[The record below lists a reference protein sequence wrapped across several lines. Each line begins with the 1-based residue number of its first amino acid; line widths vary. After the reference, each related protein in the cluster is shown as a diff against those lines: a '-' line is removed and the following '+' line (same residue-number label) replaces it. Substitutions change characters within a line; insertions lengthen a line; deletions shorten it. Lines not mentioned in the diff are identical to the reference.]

1 MFHPSLLHRTNG
13 CGLLA
18 CTILWSGCARNEVAD
33 PASSGLG
40 AAGGVGLALTVSD
53 GSDVECV
60 NYEIS
65 RAGLAVRS
73 GTLAIAADGHVTG
86 TIAELETGQ
95 GYRVDLEAPRRRPKE
110 GGVAPCLGSALFGID
125 SDQTTA
131 LSVLLQCDDTSPQQ
145 NVNVVGDLN
154 FCPRISCASAL
165 PNTQEVGKR
174 VELSVTAEDKDKDD
188 LSYAWSNGAEFAANA
203 VFATGPHATYT
214 CTAPGTFYVN
224 VQVLDREVN
233 GCTKT
238 LAEAI
243 TVTCLP
249 PAPPAEEEADC
260 GVPAPSPHR
269 K

>member
-1 MFHPSLLHRTNG
+1 
-13 CGLLA
+13 LA
-18 CTILWSGCARNEVAD
+18 CTILLAGCARNDVPD
-33 PASSGLG
+33 STSGGLG

-95 GYRVDLEAPRRRPKE
+95 GYRVDLEAPRKRSKE

-131 LSVLLQCDDTSPQQ
+131 LSVFLQCDDTSPQQ
-145 NVNVVGDLN
+145 NVNVIGDLN
-154 FCPRISCASAL
+154 FCPQISCASAL
-165 PNTQEVGKR
+165 PNTQEVGKS
-174 VELSVTAEDKDKDD
+174 VELSVTAEDKDKDE
-188 LSYAWSNGAEFAANA
+188 LSFAWSNGGEFAANA
-203 VFATGPHATYT
+203 VFATGSHVSYP
-214 CTAPGTFYVN
+214 CTAAGTFQVN

-243 TVTCLP
+243 SVTCFEP
-249 PAPPAEEEADC
+249 EPPAEEQADC
-260 GVPAPSPHR
+260 GVPAPSSRR